1 VRGTGPVAVVP
12 ALPPMPYALLGG
24 TAPAALAGAQ
34 LIALDADLREALAA
48 SAAVDGGVLVLKVLP
63 GTVAAEA
70 GLRAGDVIVRADG
83 EAVGSPR
90 ALQRVLQRVLQRAA
104 RPADGREPRALALRV
119 DRRGQARE
127 VVLRW

>member
-1 VRGTGPVAVVP
+1 
-12 ALPPMPYALLGG
+12 
-24 TAPAALAGAQ
+24 
-34 LIALDADLREALAA
+34 
-48 SAAVDGGVLVLKVLP
+48 VLP